1 MARKKKEETVTIRT
15 KEFNRML
22 VKAWSM
28 GYITGEQK
36 KEEATDEQ
44 WSDCLNIW
52 REHFPKVKVSMEV
65 MER

>member
-1 MARKKKEETVTIRT
+1 MARKKKEETVTVET

-36 KEEATDEQ
+36 KEEATSEQ
-44 WSDCLNIW
+44 WSDWLNIW

-65 MER
+65 ME

>member
-1 MARKKKEETVTIRT
+1 MARKKKEETVTVET

-36 KEEATDEQ
+36 KEEATSE
-44 WSDCLNIW
+44 
-52 REHFPKVKVSMEV
+52 K
-65 MER
+65 